1 MPRNSMGS
9 NNRLFLG
16 SSKIQHLCVEVDEQ
30 TAFLRLMHYFKDP
43 PSCKVP
49 QIFKRDR
56 QAFGDPAAA
65 IGLEVSIL
73 LQGMHITYTSV
84 SRP

>member
-43 PSCKVP
+43 PSCKVAR
-49 QIFKRDR
+49 IFR
-56 QAFGDPAAA
+56 QAFGDPAVA

-73 LQGMHITYTSV
+73 LQLYAFWLSPDFW
-84 SRP
+84 SNL